1 MTFGYMGSLILILQ
15 LISKEYI
22 FIINV
27 LFDIFY
33 KCFIVFIVEIFYL
46 FD

>member
-1 MTFGYMGSLILILQ
+1 MGSLIILIS

-22 FIINV
+22 FIINA

-33 KCFIVFIVEIFYL
+33 KYFIVFIVEIFYI

>member
-1 MTFGYMGSLILILQ
+1 MDSLIIFIFQ

-22 FIINV
+22 FIINA

-33 KCFIVFIVEIFYL
+33 KYFIVFIVKIFYML
-46 FD
+46 D